1 MCELSDKEYIFGK
14 YNIYSISFSTINDR
28 YAKVVIV
35 YNDHRKEYLLINRT
49 FKYTEDFLRN
59 IQSLY
64 FLFTS
69 GRNVG
74 RNCHRKIV

>member
-28 YAKVVIV
+28 YAKVAIV
-35 YNDHRKEYLLINRT
+35 YNDHRKEYILINRT
-49 FKYTEDFLRN
+49 FRYTEDFLRS

-69 GRNVG
+69 ARNGRG
-74 RNCHRKIV
+74 NCHGKIV

>member
-28 YAKVVIV
+28 YAKVTIV
-35 YNDHRKEYLLINRT
+35 YNDRRKEYILINRT
-49 FKYTEDFLRN
+49 FRYTEDFLRS

-69 GRNVG
+69 GRNG
-74 RNCHRKIV
+74 RGNCHRKII